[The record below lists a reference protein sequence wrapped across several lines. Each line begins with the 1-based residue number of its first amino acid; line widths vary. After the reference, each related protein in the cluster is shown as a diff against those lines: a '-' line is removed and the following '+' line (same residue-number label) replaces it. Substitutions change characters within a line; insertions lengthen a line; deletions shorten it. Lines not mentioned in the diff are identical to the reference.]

1 MTKVFIADLVEGQ
14 TLRSIFQVRRKDLHS
29 FREKQG
35 KFLSLSLGDKSGE
48 MEAKVWDRAEEIAAG
63 FKVNDFIAV
72 LGQVGSYNQKLQITI
87 DKLKVL
93 DPEKVDIT
101 QFLPS
106 TPYNIKDL
114 WQELKAM
121 MEGMKNP
128 YLKEL
133 VEDFFQDETLAGAF
147 CRAPA
152 AKVHHQSYLGG
163 LLEHT
168 LNVLRLCQGI
178 AAAYEG
184 VDQDLLLTGALFHD
198 IGKVYELSYQYAIDY
213 TDAGRLLGHIVIGVD
228 LVHQRLRAIAGFP
241 DNLRL
246 KLLHM
251 IVSHHGKYE
260 WQSPK
265 KPKFLEAA
273 ILHQADLLDAEMDKF
288 RRARE
293 GSPGE
298 GNWTSYI
305 KHLERY
311 VFTG

>member
-1 MTKVFIADLVEGQ
+1 MTKVFVADLVEGQ
-14 TLRSIFQVRRKDLHS
+14 VLRSIFQIRRKDLYN

-35 KFLSLSLGDKSGE
+35 KFLSLTLGDKSGE
-48 MEAKVWDRAEEIAAG
+48 IEAKVWDRAEEIAVSL
-63 FKVNDFIAV
+63 KVNDFIAI
-72 LGQVGSYNQKLQITI
+72 LGQVGSYNQRLQITI

-93 DPEKVDIT
+93 DPAKVDIT

-106 TPYNIKDL
+106 TPYDVQEL
-114 WQELKAM
+114 WSELKAIV
-121 MEGMKNP
+121 ETVQNP

-133 VEDFFQDETLAGAF
+133 VEDFLQDEKLVEAF

-168 LNVLRLCQGI
+168 LNVLRLCRGI
-178 AAAYEG
+178 AAAYPE
-184 VDQDLLLTGALFHD
+184 VDQDLLFTGALFHD
-198 IGKVYELSYQYAIDY
+198 IGKIYEFDYQYAIDY
-213 TDAGRLLGHIVIGVD
+213 TDAGRLLGHIVMGVD
-228 LVHQRLRAIAGFP
+228 LVHQRLRKITGFP
-241 DNLRL
+241 DSLRL

-293 GSPGE
+293 ATPGE
-298 GNWTSYI
+298 GNWTPYNRQ
-305 KHLERY
+305 LERY
-311 VFTG
+311 IFTG